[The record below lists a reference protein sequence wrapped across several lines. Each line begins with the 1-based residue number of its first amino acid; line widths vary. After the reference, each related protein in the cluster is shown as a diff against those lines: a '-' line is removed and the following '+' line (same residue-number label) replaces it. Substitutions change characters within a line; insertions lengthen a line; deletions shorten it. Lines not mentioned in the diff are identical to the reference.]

1 MQKIIARLIL
11 CLLMG
16 VASAWAG
23 EDQVT
28 AKKKAPVSPEDEKVM
43 AVMEIL
49 QLMDLAE
56 ELNMVKDM
64 EILIEDDQD
73 EQTTN

>member
-1 MQKIIARLIL
+1 MRKLLTKLTL

-16 VASAWAG
+16 TATAWAG
-23 EDQVT
+23 ENQAV
-28 AKKKAPVSPEDEKVM
+28 AKPASVSPEDEKVV
-43 AVMEIL
+43 AVLELL

-56 ELNMVKDM
+56 EFDMVKDL
-64 EILIEDDQD
+64 EFLIEDDQD